1 MFGRVLPDTRPAR
14 ADELGSDTVE
24 LTVPGGVVAPAAR
37 LGPPAADTDGDGD
50 GDGDTDGDG
59 DDLQRRLRDVRDRG
73 VSLALLA
80 DGRPPGAGAALGFS
94 PATQAL
100 AVEVALPAERRH
112 PLPTPGTVPVRPLEA
127 EEAEARLPGIQERHR
142 RHQIGQVQ
150 RSADRWHDWFHDPS
164 AGTRRFLVAGDDGG
178 EGYLSYRVHGSGLVV
193 EDVVTVTDRARRA
206 LWDACL
212 DAHAAP
218 ALDPGPIDHLT
229 AVNLPADEPLGWRLA
244 DGRALRV
251 TGLRPFLHLRLVDVA
266 AALTARRYNASD
278 ELVMEVADPTFAANV
293 GRYRLHGSPDGAACI
308 RTQDAPDLT
317 LSAAELAAAYLGGFD
332 LTTLARAGRV
342 VEHRPGRLQRA
353 DAMFSW
359 RPGPWTVSDW

>member
-1 MFGRVLPDTRPAR
+1 MFGRVLPDTRPVR

-24 LTVPGGVVAPAAR
+24 LTVPGGVVVPAAR
-37 LGPPAADTDGDGD
+37 LGPPA
-50 GDGDTDGDG
+50 DG
-59 DDLQRRLRDVRDRG
+59 DDLPRRLQDVRDRG
-73 VSLALLA
+73 AWLALLA
-80 DGRPPGAGAALGFS
+80 DGPDPADGATLGFS

-100 AVEVALPAERRH
+100 AVEVTLPAARRD
-112 PLPTPGTVPVRPLEA
+112 PLPPPGPAPVRPMEA
-127 EEAEARLPGIQERHR
+127 DEAEAHLPAIHERHR
-142 RHQIGQVQ
+142 RGQIGQVQ
-150 RSADRWHDWFHDPS
+150 RSADRWHDWFHGPS
-164 AGTRRFLVAGDDGG
+164 AAARRFLVAEGDGG
-178 EGYLSYRVHGSGLVV
+178 EGYLSYRVRGSDLVV

-212 DAHAAP
+212 DAGV
-218 ALDPGPIDHLT
+218 GPVGPVDRLT
-229 AVNLPADEPLGWRLA
+229 AANLPVDEPLRWRLA
-244 DGRALRV
+244 DARALRV

-278 ELVMEVADPTFAANV
+278 ELVMDVADPVLDANG

-317 LSAAELAAAYLGGFD
+317 LTAAELAAAYLGGFD

-359 RPGPWTVSDW
+359 RPGPWTLSGW